1 MTNIEQAIK
10 LLEEL
15 LRWSD
20 RLGSEE
26 IYHIQEVIAT
36 LKGELK

>member
-1 MTNIEQAIK
+1 MEQAIK

-15 LRWSD
+15 LQWSD
-20 RLGSEE
+20 RLGSDEV
-26 IYHIQEVIAT
+26 YHIQEVIAT